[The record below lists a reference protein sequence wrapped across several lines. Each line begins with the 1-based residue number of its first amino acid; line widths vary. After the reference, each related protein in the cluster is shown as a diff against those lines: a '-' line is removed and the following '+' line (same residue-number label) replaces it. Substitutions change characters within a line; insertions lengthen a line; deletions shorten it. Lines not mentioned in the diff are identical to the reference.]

1 MPPKHILNAPT
12 SLMKNLGIGEGYIYD
27 HDTEDGLSGQ
37 SYFPED
43 LGQQLFYEPKGRGV
57 EQKIL
62 VRLEEIRSK
71 RIQK

>member
-1 MPPKHILNAPT
+1 
-12 SLMKNLGIGEGYIYD
+12 MKNVGYGTGYIYD
-27 HDTEDGLSGQ
+27 HDTEDGISGQ

-43 LGQQLFYEPKGRGV
+43 LGQQVLYKPKGRGV

-62 VRLEEIRSK
+62 ARLEEIRAK